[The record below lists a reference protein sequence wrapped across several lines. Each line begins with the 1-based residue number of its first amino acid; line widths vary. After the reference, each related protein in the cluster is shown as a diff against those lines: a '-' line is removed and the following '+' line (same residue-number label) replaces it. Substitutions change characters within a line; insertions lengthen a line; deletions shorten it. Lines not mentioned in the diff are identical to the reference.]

1 MDKAQELLR
10 IGLVQMCS
18 ADDHQSN
25 IEIVTDLVAKA
36 ADANCKLVALPE
48 VSGLMNRYADPEK
61 DLFTAA
67 TDPCIAAYR
76 QLAKAY
82 GLWMHIGSTP
92 VLGGKDGRLLN
103 HSALINSEGEIVAE
117 YDKIHLFDIT
127 LTNGRPIKE
136 SSRYAPG
143 EDAILATTPW
153 GPFGMAV
160 CYDLRFPELFRD
172 YAQAGARLIFVP
184 SAFTVQTGE
193 AHWDV
198 LLRARAIENG
208 CYIVAAAQ
216 VGHHA
221 DGRQTYGHAMVVDP
235 WGRVVA
241 DMDETIG
248 IRIVDIDFRQVDARR
263 AQIPSICHDRPFTSP
278 NAAT

>member
-36 ADANCKLVALPE
+36 ADASCKLVALPE
-48 VSGLMNRYADPEK
+48 VSGLMNRHADPEN

-117 YDKIHLFDIT
+117 YDKIHLFDIQ
-127 LTNGRPIKE
+127 LEGRKPILE

-143 EDAILATTPW
+143 TEASIAGTDW
-153 GPFGMAV
+153 GTMGM
-160 CYDLRFPELFRD
+160 
-172 YAQAGARLIFVP
+172 
-184 SAFTVQTGE
+184 
-193 AHWDV
+193 
-198 LLRARAIENG
+198 
-208 CYIVAAAQ
+208 
-216 VGHHA
+216 
-221 DGRQTYGHAMVVDP
+221 
-235 WGRVVA
+235 
-241 DMDETIG
+241 
-248 IRIVDIDFRQVDARR
+248 
-263 AQIPSICHDRPFTSP
+263 SICYGTNRVNHKRHIPKIKFVKH
-278 NAAT
+278 